1 MANTDEPRTSWEP
14 PHLRP
19 GKRRRPEELAPG
31 AESASTRR
39 RRVLKSAGV
48 IGLAYGVVLLAVG
61 LMGHAT
67 AGSLASAVAGSVL
80 GVAVF
85 VSAWAMLRGNVGGWC
100 AALGVAAV
108 LTLYFGIQSWG
119 RGFMPAGLMAAL
131 SLIAAA
137 LFVGL
142 SPLRLRRRR
151 V

>member
-1 MANTDEPRTSWEP
+1 M
-14 PHLRP
+14 
-19 GKRRRPEELAPG
+19 
-31 AESASTRR
+31 
-39 RRVLKSAGV
+39 KSAGV
-48 IGLAYGVVLLAVG
+48 IGLAYGVVLLGGG

-67 AGSLASAVAGSVL
+67 AGSLASAVACSVL

-85 VSAWAMLRGNVGGWC
+85 VSAWAMLRGNVGRWC

-119 RGFMPAGLMAAL
+119 RGLMPAGLMAAL